1 MTNQHI
7 KKQTHCFV
15 DKGPYR
21 KTMVFPVV
29 MYGCMNIEMGCRAL
43 LQGVVQIQGSNMRV
57 LPLSSK
63 ADSLLL
69 SQWGSLPYLYIQ
81 CYLSTCVFDFIS
93 NNILFSKTMTSS
105 SHFHH
110 KYMKLPVTPQPQ

>member
-43 LQGVVQIQGSNMRV
+43 LQGTFTR
-57 LPLSSK
+57 K
-63 ADSLLL
+63 AWGWQLLL
-69 SQWGSLPYLYIQ
+69 GSETKGQTTGHLLHAPALSQHVVAP
-81 CYLSTCVFDFIS
+81 VF
-93 NNILFSKTMTSS
+93 
-105 SHFHH
+105 
-110 KYMKLPVTPQPQ
+110 